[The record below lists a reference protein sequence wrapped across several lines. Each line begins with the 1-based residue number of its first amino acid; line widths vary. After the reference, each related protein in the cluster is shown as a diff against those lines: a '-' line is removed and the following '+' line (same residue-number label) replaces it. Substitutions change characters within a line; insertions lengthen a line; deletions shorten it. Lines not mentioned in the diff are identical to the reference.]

1 MVGSDRA
8 LASSANQQRSRVMS
22 RKYESI
28 EECYD
33 SGYRDIVALIHRS
46 GMALDLEKFDDYMSL
61 CTPEFHYQIT
71 AYSPEIRKEMI
82 WMDQDYEGMKALL
95 AMVPQHLRR
104 LGSLIRHITVG
115 IVELGAQSINVT
127 STVQVVHT
135 DLNGSSSLFV
145 AGRYYDQVVLS
156 DVGAQLITD
165 RRVHLET
172 RDLGIGSHVPM

>member
-1 MVGSDRA
+1 MTRTYNT
-8 LASSANQQRSRVMS
+8 L
-22 RKYESI
+22 
-28 EECYD
+28 EEAFD
-33 SGYRDIVALIHRS
+33 SGYQDIVALIHRS
-46 GMALDLEKFDDYMSL
+46 GMALDSEKFDDYLLL
-61 CTPEFHYQIT
+61 CAQEFHYQVT

-104 LGSLIRHITVG
+104 LGSLIRHVTVG
-115 IVELGAQSINVT
+115 IVEFGEQSINVT
-127 STVQVVHT
+127 STIQVVHT

-156 DVGAQLITD
+156 PTGEQLILE

-172 RDLGIGSHVPM
+172 RDLGIGSHVPI